1 MRAFRSF
8 YWCDHCPHE
17 FCDEAMV
24 VAAGFCPC
32 CDAATEPYDSQEF
45 IEEEAY
51 D

>member
-17 FCDEAMV
+17 WADECTVIAT
-24 VAAGFCPC
+24 AFCPC
-32 CDAATEPYDSQEF
+32 CDAPTEPYDNVELM
-45 IEEEAY
+45 EEAY